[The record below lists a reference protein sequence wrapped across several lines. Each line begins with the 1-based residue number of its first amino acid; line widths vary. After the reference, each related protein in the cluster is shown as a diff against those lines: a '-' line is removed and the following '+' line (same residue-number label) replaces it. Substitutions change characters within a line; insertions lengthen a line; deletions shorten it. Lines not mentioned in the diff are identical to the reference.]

1 MLDEPYF
8 RVEPPKSSG
17 KELFNLDWLEKNA
30 IEYPLETMNPQDVQ
44 RTLLELTA
52 ATISKS
58 VKSTPKLSNVIVC
71 GGGRNNTFLME
82 RISFLLNLE
91 EKESYALDA
100 SEHWG
105 LDGDSLEASAFA
117 WLAFRRLNNL
127 VGAVPSVTGAKRPSI
142 LGAVY
147 TP

>member
-1 MLDEPYF
+1 MCIRD
-8 RVEPPKSSG
+8 R
-17 KELFNLDWLEKNA
+17 
-30 IEYPLETMNPQDVQ
+30 LETLNSQDVQ

-52 ATISKS
+52 VTISKS
-58 VKSTPKLSNVIVC
+58 VKNTPKVSNVIVC
-71 GGGRNNTFLME
+71 GGGRSNEFLME
-82 RISFLLNLE
+82 RISSLLNFE
-91 EKESYALDA
+91 DKGGYVLDA

-127 VGAVPSVTGAKRPSI
+127 VGAVPSVTGAKKPTI